1 MVPELEL
8 WDLIYNGGTRFKM
21 VGPKIE
27 LLEDPNLGTKN
38 ITLGSGYK
46 CGLPKLELKNEILK
60 CGTGTLTVGMEH
72 EMLDRNYNCGTG
84 TKNEGRN

>member
-46 CGLPKLELKNEILK
+46 CGLPKLELKN
-60 CGTGTLTVGMEH
+60 
-72 EMLDRNYNCGTG
+72 
-84 TKNEGRN
+84 